1 MSRWRTPTVIQMEA
15 VECGA
20 ASLAMILAYYGR
32 WVGLDELRDRCD
44 VSRDGSNALNLI
56 KVARQFGLES
66 GGEKCEP
73 AKIRTM
79 QLPVIVFWNLNH
91 FLVVEGFS
99 SSRVYLNDPASGP
112 RSVSIEEFDDSFTG
126 IVLTFKKTPEFKTGG
141 SPPSAIKGLLRRF
154 KGATSP
160 LMYLLI
166 TSFMLVVPG
175 LIAPAFL
182 QIFVDQILGQNLHF
196 WTMYLLLAMLLTALV
211 KVALNALQ
219 GYILMRLEIFLSTR
233 NSASFFWH
241 MLNLP
246 SRFFSTRMVG
256 DLANRVSL
264 NDKVASILAGKVTLA
279 GFHFVMVG
287 FYALVMACYDVT
299 LMLITLALGGI
310 NVLTLVVVGRLRTD
324 LNARSLADQ
333 GKLMGVTIG
342 ALSGIESVKASGR
355 ESELFAHWAGYQT
368 RVLNASQN
376 TGGTMALVG
385 LLPQVA
391 NSLGNVA
398 LLGYGGWLVMHGVL
412 TVGNLMALQTLQAGL
427 LGPINEL
434 VELAGTLQEVRAD
447 LNRLDDSL
455 DQPEQKSPPFDPG
468 ARVRLS
474 GKVEFLNIAFGYRRL
489 APPLI
494 QNFTLTI
501 QPGSRVAV
509 VGATGSGKSTLA
521 RLLTSLF
528 EPWSGQILYDG
539 IPVSE
544 LPRVVLSSNVAL
556 VDQEILLFEGSLR
569 QNLSLWNSSISDE
582 ILLQAVRDACI
593 YDTIMSRGG
602 GLEGWVNEGGSNF
615 SGGERQRLE
624 IARALAAQPSILVM
638 DEATSALD
646 PTVELEIDR
655 NIRSRGCTCVI
666 IAHRLSTIRDADQIV
681 VLHQGQVVQNG
692 THDQLM
698 TSDGPYRTLVLAEPA
713 LA

>member
-1 MSRWRTPTVIQMEA
+1 MEA
-15 VECGA
+15 AECGA

-56 KVARQFGLES
+56 KVARQYGLEAS
-66 GGEKCEP
+66 GQKCEP
-73 AKIRTM
+73 AQLKTM
-79 QLPVIVFWNLNH
+79 PLPCIVFWNLNH

-99 SSRVYLNDPASGP
+99 ASRVYLNDPGSGP
-112 RSVSIEEFDDSFTG
+112 RSVTLQEFDDSFTG
-126 IVLTFKKTPEFKTGG
+126 VVLTFKKTPEFQPGG
-141 SPPSAIKGLLRRF
+141 SPPSAFQGLLRRF
-154 KGATSP
+154 KGATAP
-160 LMYLLI
+160 LIFLLV

-182 QIFVDQILGQNLHF
+182 QIFVDQILGQDLHF
-196 WTMYLLLAMLLTALV
+196 WTMWLLLAMLVTALV
-211 KVALNALQ
+211 KVALNTLQ
-219 GYILMRLEIFLSTR
+219 GYILMRLEIFLATR

-246 SRFFSTRMVG
+246 VHFFSTRMVG

-264 NDKVASILAGKVTLA
+264 NDKVAQILAGKVTLA
-279 GFHFVMVG
+279 GFHLVMVG

-310 NVLTLVVVGRLRTD
+310 NVLTLVMVGRLRTD

-333 GKLMGVTIG
+333 GRLMGVTIG
-342 ALSGIESVKASGR
+342 ALAGIESVKASGR

-376 TGGTMALVG
+376 SGGTLALVG

-391 NSLGNVA
+391 TGLGNVA

-412 TVGNLMALQTLQAGL
+412 TVGNLMALQTLQSGL

-434 VELAGTLQEVRAD
+434 VELAGTLQEARAD

-455 DQPEQKSPPFDPG
+455 DQPEQSSPNFDPQG
-468 ARVRLS
+468 RVRLS
-474 GKVEFLNIAFGYRRL
+474 GKVEFKDIAFGYRRL

-494 QNFTLTI
+494 QDFSLI
-501 QPGSRVAV
+501 VQPGSRVAV

-521 RLLTSLF
+521 RLLTGLY
-528 EPWSGQILYDG
+528 EPWSGQVLYDD
-539 IPVSE
+539 IPVSQ
-544 LPRVVLSSNVAL
+544 LPRVVLASNVSL
-556 VDQEILLFEGSLR
+556 VDQEILLFEGTLR
-569 QNLSLWNSSISDE
+569 QNLSLWNSAISDE
-582 ILLQAVRDACI
+582 VLLQAVRDACI
-593 YDTIMSRGG
+593 YDTVMSRGG
-602 GLEGWVNEGGSNF
+602 GLEGWVSEGGTNF

-646 PTVELEIDR
+646 PTVELEIDK

-681 VLHQGQVVQNG
+681 VLHQGKVVQIG
-692 THDQLM
+692 THEQLM
-698 TSDGPYRTLVLAEPA
+698 ASPGPYRTLVLAEPA